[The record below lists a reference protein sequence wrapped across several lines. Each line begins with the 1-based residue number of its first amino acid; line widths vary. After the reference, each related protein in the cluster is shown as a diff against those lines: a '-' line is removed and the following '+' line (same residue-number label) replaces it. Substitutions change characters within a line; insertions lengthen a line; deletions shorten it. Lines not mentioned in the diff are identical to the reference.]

1 MGLPGK
7 FEMSSS
13 RQRWSEYQFEQV
25 IGNLLRVGVILSAG
39 IVAVGGAVYL
49 ISHGMEPPN
58 YRVFRGE
65 PVEFRVLPDIV
76 ESALTLERRRSLIQL
91 GLLVL
96 IATPI
101 LRVAFSGY
109 VFARQGDRTYVF
121 ITFLVLAILLYSLFQ
136 K

>member
-1 MGLPGK
+1 MTRSGQGWT
-7 FEMSSS
+7 EH
-13 RQRWSEYQFEQV
+13 QFEQV
-25 IGNLLRVGVILSAG
+25 MGNLLRAGVILSAG
-39 IVAVGGAVYL
+39 IVAVGGIIYL
-49 ISHGMEPPN
+49 ARHGMEQPS
-58 YRVFRGE
+58 YRIFRGE
-65 PVEFRVLPDIV
+65 PVEFRVLPNIV

-109 VFARQGDRTYVF
+109 VFARQGDRTYVI
-121 ITFLVLAILLYSLFQ
+121 ITLIVLATLLYSLFQ

>member
-1 MGLPGK
+1 MTRSG
-7 FEMSSS
+7 
-13 RQRWSEYQFEQV
+13 QRWTEHQFEQV
-25 IGNLLRVGVILSAG
+25 MGNLLRAGVILSAG
-39 IVAVGGAVYL
+39 IVAIGGVLYL
-49 ISHGMEPPN
+49 ARHGMEQPN
-58 YRVFRGE
+58 YQLFRGE
-65 PVEFRVLPDIV
+65 PVEFRVLPNIA

-109 VFARQGDRTYVF
+109 VFAKQGDRTYVT
-121 ITFLVLAILLYSLFQ
+121 ITLIVLATLLYSLFQ